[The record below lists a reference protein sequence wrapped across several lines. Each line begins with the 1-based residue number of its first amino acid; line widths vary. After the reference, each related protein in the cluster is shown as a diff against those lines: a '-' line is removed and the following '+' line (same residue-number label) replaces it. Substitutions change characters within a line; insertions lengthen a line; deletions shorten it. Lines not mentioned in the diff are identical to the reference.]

1 MIVGETFTH
10 EGIEYTATSV
20 DGTSIKAVAEVDVQV
35 NDDITTKQIERIC
48 IEEGDISA

>member
-1 MIVGETFTH
+1 MTVGETFTH

-20 DGTSIKAVAEVDVQV
+20 DGTTIKGVAEVDVV
-35 NDDITTKQIERIC
+35 VSEDITTKQIERIC